1 MPAVNQDTH
10 IKRLPNTQ
18 MENAQKILLVDDSS
32 SALQLLSALLGKQ
45 YSLSFAQCIR
55 DAKQQIE
62 IHTPD
67 IILLDVMM
75 DNEYG
80 YELLSYIKDNPYT
93 QATPV
98 IMLSSMDHA
107 IYKKKAFELGCV
119 DYVTKPYDVIELNL
133 RIKAQ
138 LGIARKQLDTIQLAS
153 QDGLT
158 GLANRR
164 RYDELFAAEWQLCLQ
179 YKQSLSLMVLDIDS
193 FKSFNDR
200 YGHAAGDECLKEI
213 GGALKEMGWR
223 KYDLVARYGGEEF
236 VILLPECSPE
246 GLISKSQDVL
256 NTVRALRIEHED
268 SVSTSYVTVSIGG
281 ATAYPCVN
289 LNPSELFSTADEAL
303 YRVKSSTKN
312 GSDVEHIIG
321 ESAGKSNQSIR
332 NLPIEN
338 FNGQLS

>member
-1 MPAVNQDTH
+1 M
-10 IKRLPNTQ
+10 
-18 MENAQKILLVDDSS
+18 
-32 SALQLLSALLGKQ
+32 SALLGKQ
-45 YSLSFAQCIR
+45 YSLSFAQTIKDAIR
-55 DAKQQIE
+55 QIE
-62 IHTPD
+62 IHAPD
-67 IILLDVMM
+67 IILLDVIM
-75 DNEYG
+75 DKEYG
-80 YELLSYIKDNPYT
+80 YDLLSYIKHNPYT

-107 IYKKKAFELGCV
+107 IYKMKAFELGCV

-164 RYDELFAAEWQLCLQ
+164 RYDELFSAEWQLCLQ
-179 YKQSLSLMVLDIDS
+179 YKQSLSLMMLDIDS
-193 FKSFNDR
+193 FKLFNDR
-200 YGHAAGDECLKEI
+200 YGHAAGDECLKKI
-213 GGALKEMGWR
+213 GAALKNMEWR

-256 NTVRALRIEHED
+256 NAVRALRIEHED
-268 SVSTSYVTVSIGG
+268 SVSTSFVTVSIGG

-289 LNPSELFSTADEAL
+289 LNPCELFSVADEAL
-303 YRVKSSTKN
+303 YRVKASTKN
-312 GSDVEHIIG
+312 GCDVENIIG

-338 FNGQLS
+338 FNGRSE